1 MPKLK
6 CPCCSGNNY
15 DDCCKPYHTKARNA
29 PTAEALMRSR
39 YSAFAIPNGEY
50 LINTTLPAK
59 RKFHD
64 KADLQEWGEIN
75 QWTKLEII
83 STPTPNKVGFKA
95 YYIDESGTEQI
106 QQELSTFQ
114 KMGDKWFYVS
124 GVFLD

>member
-1 MPKLK
+1 MK
-6 CPCCSGNNY
+6 CPCCSGNDYEN
-15 DDCCKPYHTKARNA
+15 CCEPYHNKTKNA

-50 LINTTLPAK
+50 LMNTTLPAK

-75 QWTKLEII
+75 QWIKLEII
-83 STPTPNKVGFKA
+83 STPTHNKVAFKA
-95 YYIDESGTEQI
+95 FYIDEDGNQQT

-114 KMGDKWFYVS
+114 KMGDRWFYVS
-124 GVFLD
+124 GEFQN